1 MKRFESKKRRVLP
14 GDFITT
20 APLRLQN
27 NVVLDGKRIIS
38 TTIGLSDVS
47 DDSVRVISL
56 TSVYLPKIDDLV
68 IGIIQYI
75 HGNSWFADINSCY
88 QGMLLGQDV
97 FGRGSYPTKSE
108 MEERLSKGDIIF
120 AKIAN
125 SDRQRE
131 PLISIADQSLG
142 KIDSGE
148 LVKISPAKI
157 PRLIG
162 KHGSMIQTIE
172 GSTNA
177 TITVGQNGLVV
188 VDCEESDGLLKAI
201 TAIRMVEEQAHLVNL
216 TDKVKKMLEIKGV

>member
-1 MKRFESKKRRVLP
+1 MKRFESKKRHVLP

-27 NVVLDGKRIIS
+27 NVVLEGKRIIS

-56 TSVYLPKIDDLV
+56 TGVYLPKTDDLV
-68 IGIIQYI
+68 IGTIQYI

-97 FGRGSYPTKSE
+97 FGRGSYPTTSE
-108 MEERLSKGDIIF
+108 MKERLDKGDIIF
-120 AKIAN
+120 ARIAN

-131 PLISIADQSLG
+131 PLISIADKNLG

-148 LVKISPAKI
+148 LIKISPTKI

-172 GSTNA
+172 ASTNA
-177 TITVGQNGLVV
+177 TITVGQNGFIVV
-188 VDCEESDGLLKAI
+188 SCDETNGLLKALA
-201 TAIRMVEEQAHLVNL
+201 AIRMVDEQAHLVNL
-216 TDKVKKMLEIKGV
+216 TDKVKIMIESNGV

>member
-1 MKRFESKKRRVLP
+1 
-14 GDFITT
+14 
-20 APLRLQN
+20 LQN
-27 NVVLDGKRIIS
+27 NVVLEGKRIIS

-68 IGIIQYI
+68 IGTIQYI

-162 KHGSMIQTIE
+162 KHGSMIQTID

-177 TITVGQNGLVV
+177 TITVGQNGLIVV
-188 VDCEESDGLLKAI
+188 SCDETNGLLKALA
-201 TAIRMVEEQAHLVNL
+201 AIRMVDELAHIVDL
-216 TDKVKKMLEIKGV
+216 TDKVKKMLKSNGV

>member
-1 MKRFESKKRRVLP
+1 MKRFESKKRHVLP

-27 NVVLDGKRIIS
+27 NVVLEGKRIIS

-68 IGIIQYI
+68 IGTIQYI

-177 TITVGQNGLVV
+177 TITVGQNGLIILKC
-188 VDCEESDGLLKAI
+188 DDSAGLKKAI
-201 TAIRMVEEQAHLVNL
+201 ASVKMIGMIQYEVNIE
-216 TDKVKKMLEIKGV
+216 DKIQNILDENN